1 MFRTTKE
8 MKDVNPINET
18 KDELTDFC
26 KKNIARNFRVAD
38 KNIRVEIKGANFAK
52 RKGDEILLDEYLVNE
67 RMNSVISAVTKSK
80 SKYSE
85 LPSKV
90 VIYNEDYDENLAFD
104 KENNDIYGN
113 KVTQGAIDKDVN
125 GNNDNK
131 DIDTSELVSVCE
143 PKWTMDSVHLDS
155 NDKETVLTALAMSKY
170 KEKLFKEWG
179 IKGNKGEG
187 RAVCLNFWGP
197 PGTGKSITAEA
208 IASYLNKKLL
218 IVNYSEL
225 ESKYVGETPKNI
237 KRVFKTAKEQDAVIV
252 FDEADS
258 FLGKRLTNVT
268 QSADYGVN
276 ITRSVML
283 LELENFDGVVVFTT
297 NLLTNYDDAF
307 KRRILANIE
316 FKLPD
321 ENGRRAIWKSH
332 ISSSMPIESNVNI
345 DILANKFEKVSGAD
359 IKDIILFAAVA
370 TLRDGREAVALTDFE
385 ASYKIVRSRYD
396 NQNAPNENVQI
407 KTERISEEQYKRETE
422 AK

>member
-1 MFRTTKE
+1 MFRRGKENEIVNNYKNELYDFTK
-8 MKDVNPINET
+8 KDISRA
-18 KDELTDFC
+18 F
-26 KKNIARNFRVAD
+26 NISGE
-38 KNIRVEIKGANFAK
+38 NIRVEIKGASFAK
-52 RKGDEILLDEYLVNE
+52 QNGNEILLDEYLVDE
-67 RMNSVISAVTKSK
+67 RIKDVVSAVTKST
-80 SKYSE
+80 SKYSK
-85 LPSKV
+85 LPKKI
-90 VIYNEDYDENLAFD
+90 VIYNDEYVEKNLEKNSNEKKEVDENDVD
-104 KENNDIYGN
+104 KN
-113 KVTQGAIDKDVN
+113 
-125 GNNDNK
+125 
-131 DIDTSELVSVCE
+131 ELVSVCE
-143 PKWTMDSVHLDS
+143 PKWTMDSVHLDK
-155 NDKETVLTALAMSKY
+155 NDKETILTALTISKY
-170 KEKLFKEWG
+170 KDKLFKEWN

-321 ENGRRAIWKSH
+321 EEGRKAIWKAH
-332 ISSSMPIESNVNI
+332 ISSSMPIKSDVNV
-345 DILANKFEKVSGAD
+345 DILAKNFENISGAD
-359 IKDIILFAAVA
+359 IKDIILFAAVT
-370 TLRDGREAVALTDFE
+370 TLRDGRECVELKDFE
-385 ASYKIVRSRYD
+385 ASYKIVKSRYD
-396 NQNAPNENVQI
+396 KQKLPNENVEV
-407 KTERISEEQYKRETE
+407 KTERITEEQYKRESGE
-422 AK
+422 K

>member
-1 MFRTTKE
+1 MFRRDKE
-8 MKDVNPINET
+8 SEIVNNYNNELYDFSKKDISRV
-18 KDELTDFC
+18 F
-26 KKNIARNFRVAD
+26 NISGE
-38 KNIRVEIKGANFAK
+38 NIRVEIKGASFAK
-52 RKGDEILLDEYLVNE
+52 QNGNEILLDEYLVDE
-67 RMNSVISAVTKSK
+67 RIRGVVSAVTKST
-80 SKYSE
+80 SKYSK
-85 LPSKV
+85 LPKKI
-90 VIYNEDYDENLAFD
+90 VIYNDEHVETNLEKSSNEKKEVD
-104 KENNDIYGN
+104 KN
-113 KVTQGAIDKDVN
+113 
-125 GNNDNK
+125 
-131 DIDTSELVSVCE
+131 ELVSVCE
-143 PKWTMDSVHLDS
+143 PKWTMDSVHLDK
-155 NDKETVLTALAMSKY
+155 NDKETILTALTISKY
-170 KEKLFKEWG
+170 KNKLFKEWN

-208 IASYLNKKLL
+208 IASYLNKTLL

-237 KRVFKTAKEQDAVIV
+237 KRVFKTAKEQDSIIV

-321 ENGRRAIWKSH
+321 EEGRKAIWKAN
-332 ISSSMPIESNVNI
+332 ISSSMPIKSDVNV
-345 DILANKFEKVSGAD
+345 DILAKSFENISGAD
-359 IKDIILFAAVA
+359 IKDIILFAAVT
-370 TLRDGREAVALTDFE
+370 TLRDGRECVELKDFE
-385 ASYKIVRSRYD
+385 VSYKIVKSRYD
-396 NQNAPNENVQI
+396 KKKLPNENLEV
-407 KTERISEEQYKRETE
+407 KTERITEEQYKIEIGE
-422 AK
+422 K

>member
-1 MFRTTKE
+1 MFRDAKE
-8 MKDVNPINET
+8 NNINPVNEGNG
-18 KDELTDFC
+18 ELTGFC

-38 KNIRVEIKGANFAK
+38 KSIKVEIKGANFAK
-52 RKGDEILLDEYLVNE
+52 RNGNEILLDEYLVNE
-67 RMNSVISAVTKSK
+67 RMNNVISAVTKSK

-90 VIYNEDYDENLAFD
+90 VIYNEDYADNNL
-104 KENNDIYGN
+104 ENNLDGN
-113 KVTQGAIDKDVN
+113 K
-125 GNNDNK
+125 DNK
-131 DIDTSELVSVCE
+131 AGDSSELVSVCK
-143 PKWTMDSVHLDS
+143 PKWTMDSVHLDN
-155 NDKETVLTALAMSKY
+155 NDKETILTALAMSKY

-179 IKGNKGEG
+179 IKGDKGEG
-187 RAVCLNFWGP
+187 RSVCLNFWGP

-237 KRVFKTAKEQDAVIV
+237 KRVFKTAKEHDAVIV

-297 NLLTNYDDAF
+297 NLLTNYDEAF

-316 FKLPD
+316 FKLPN
-321 ENGRRAIWKSH
+321 ENGRRAIWKAH

-345 DILANKFEKVSGAD
+345 DILANKFEKISGAD

-370 TLRDGREAVALTDFE
+370 TLRDGREYVTLTDFE

-396 NQNAPNENVQI
+396 NQTAPNENVQV
-407 KTERISEEQYKRETE
+407 KTERITEEQFKREQE
-422 AK
+422 VK

>member
-1 MFRTTKE
+1 MFRRGKESEIVNNYNNELYDFTK
-8 MKDVNPINET
+8 KDISRA
-18 KDELTDFC
+18 F
-26 KKNIARNFRVAD
+26 NISGE
-38 KNIRVEIKGANFAK
+38 NIRVEIKGASFAK
-52 RKGDEILLDEYLVNE
+52 QNGNETLLDEYLVDE
-67 RMNSVISAVTKSK
+67 RIKGVVSAVTKST
-80 SKYSE
+80 SKYSK
-85 LPSKV
+85 LPKKI
-90 VIYNEDYDENLAFD
+90 VIYNDEYVEKDLEKNSNEKKEIDENDVD
-104 KENNDIYGN
+104 KN
-113 KVTQGAIDKDVN
+113 
-125 GNNDNK
+125 
-131 DIDTSELVSVCE
+131 ELVSVCE
-143 PKWTMDSVHLDS
+143 PKWTMDSVYLDK
-155 NDKETVLTALAMSKY
+155 NDKDTILTALTISKY
-170 KEKLFKEWG
+170 KDKLFKEWN

-237 KRVFKTAKEQDAVIV
+237 KRVFKIAKEQDAVIV

-258 FLGKRLTNVT
+258 FLGKRLTNVI

-321 ENGRRAIWKSH
+321 EEGRKAIWKAH
-332 ISSSMPIESNVNI
+332 ISSSMPIKSDVNV
-345 DILANKFEKVSGAD
+345 DILAKNFENISGAD
-359 IKDIILFAAVA
+359 IKDIILFAAVT
-370 TLRDGREAVALTDFE
+370 TLRDGRECVELKDFE
-385 ASYKIVRSRYD
+385 ASYKIVKSRYD
-396 NQNAPNENVQI
+396 KQKLPNENVEV
-407 KTERISEEQYKRETE
+407 KTERITEEQYKREIVE
-422 AK
+422 K